1 MMAGRKPRSVW
12 AGPSCAG
19 THLMP
24 ADIDTE
30 IDRLYQLPAG
40 EFTAARNALAKT
52 AGKNAADVRQLAKPS
67 VAAWAVNQL
76 YWKRRA
82 DYDPLVEAATGLRKI
97 HKAVLAGQRGDIR
110 DSAKEH
116 DAAVDRALKSTLAL
130 LRDDGQPITDATRH
144 AIQTTLRALP
154 GDEPPGRL
162 TQALQ
167 PGGFEMLSGL
177 SVSPMTGRKAAPQ
190 AGGASTGRQQSTKEK
205 PDRKAQEAAAKAARE
220 LRLAE
225 HEAHRQ
231 EFEAAKAAR
240 EADKA
245 ARAVDAA
252 REAVDAARK
261 ELDDAER
268 AAREAARTRDAAQR
282 KAENAAAAV
291 ARLKKNA

>member
-1 MMAGRKPRSVW
+1 MA
-12 AGPSCAG
+12 ANID
-19 THLMP
+19 
-24 ADIDTE
+24 AD

-40 EFTAARNALAKT
+40 EFTAARNLLAKT

-82 DYDPLVEAATGLRKI
+82 DYEALVNAATALRKI
-97 HKAVLAGQRGDIR
+97 HKAILGGHRGDIR
-110 DSAKEH
+110 DATKEH
-116 DAAVDRALKSTLAL
+116 DAAIDRALKSTLAL
-130 LRDDGQPITDATRH
+130 LGDGDHPITDATRH

-154 GDEPPGRL
+154 GGEPPGRL

-177 SVSPMTGRKAAPQ
+177 AVAPGAAGRPGKGRQEPAPPQKAPSDI
-190 AGGASTGRQQSTKEK
+190 GRRFTGRQEKKEK
-205 PDRKAQEAAAKAARE
+205 PDKKAQEAAAKAARE

-225 HEAHRQ
+225 HEAQRQ

-240 EADKA
+240 EAEKA
-245 ARAVDAA
+245 ARAVEAA
-252 REAVDAARK
+252 REAVAAAQK

-268 AAREAARTRDAAQR
+268 AAREAARARETAQR
-282 KAENAAAAV
+282 RAESAAAAV
-291 ARLKKNA
+291 ARLKKNP

>member
-1 MMAGRKPRSVW
+1 MA
-12 AGPSCAG
+12 A
-19 THLMP
+19 H
-24 ADIDTE
+24 IDTE

-76 YWKRRA
+76 YWKRRP
-82 DYDPLVEAATGLRKI
+82 DYDALVKASTDLRKI
-97 HKAVLAGQRGDIR
+97 HKAILAGHRADIR
-110 DSAKEH
+110 DATREH
-116 DAAVDRALKSTLAL
+116 DAAIDRALKSTLAL
-130 LRDDGQPITDATRH
+130 LRDGGHPITDATRQ

-154 GDEPPGRL
+154 GNEPPGRL

-177 SVSPMTGRKAAPQ
+177 AVAPTAHKAAPQ
-190 AGGASTGRQQSTKEK
+190 VARPFTGRQTAKKEK
-205 PDRKAQEAAAKAARE
+205 PDKKAQEAAAKAVRE

-225 HEAHRQ
+225 HEAQRQ

-240 EADKA
+240 EAEKA

-252 REAVDAARK
+252 RDAVAAAQK

-268 AAREAARTRDAAQR
+268 AAREAERARDTAQR
-282 KAENAAAAV
+282 RAESAAAAV
-291 ARLKKNA
+291 ARLKKNP

>member
-1 MMAGRKPRSVW
+1 M
-12 AGPSCAG
+12 PSN
-19 THLMP
+19 
-24 ADIDTE
+24 IDSE

-52 AGKNAADVRQLAKPS
+52 AGKNAGDVRQLAKPS

-76 YWKRRA
+76 YWKRRD
-82 DYDPLVEAATGLRKI
+82 DYDALVKAATDLRKI
-97 HKAVLAGQRGDIR
+97 HKAILAGHRADIR
-110 DSAKEH
+110 DATKEH
-116 DAAVDRALKSTLAL
+116 DASVDRALKSTLEL
-130 LRDDGQPITDATRH
+130 LRDDGHLITDATRQ

-154 GDEPPGRL
+154 ANEAPGRL

-177 SVSPMTGRKAAPQ
+177 SVAPAGHAARATTAQVGRPVTAHVGRPF
-190 AGGASTGRQQSTKEK
+190 TGRQAPAVTGRHPKNEK

-225 HEAHRQ
+225 HEAQRQ

-240 EADKA
+240 EAEKA
-245 ARAVDAA
+245 ARAVEAA
-252 REAVDAARK
+252 REAVEAAQK
-261 ELDDAER
+261 ELDEAER
-268 AAREAARTRDAAQR
+268 AAREAARARDAAQR
-282 KAENAAAAV
+282 KAESAAAAV